1 MRNIALKITAVVF
14 CIAFLLALP
23 LGATGVKPS
32 RLSDGAD
39 LLTSEQ
45 KVKLHSKLDS
55 LSEKYGQDI
64 VIITLEDYS
73 SNSVQI
79 AADNLFKGGY
89 GETGILLLVS
99 METREYAI
107 SANGEAAKIF
117 TENDMTSLENAFVG
131 YLSDGYYYNAFNAF
145 ADKCAYIIKYDNRLS
160 PIWIFFA
167 VLVGIAVASL
177 VVWKMCSK
185 HKSVKM
191 QSAANAYMRR
201 DTFRLDHSRDVYLY
215 SHVTRVRRPKNTSSG
230 GSRSGSGSS
239 GTRGRSGRF

>member
-23 LGATGVKPS
+23 LGATGVQPA
-32 RLSDGAD
+32 RLRDDAD
-39 LLTSEQ
+39 LLNADEERM
-45 KVKLHSKLDS
+45 LLSKLDS
-55 LSEKYGQDI
+55 LSEQYEQDI
-64 VIITLEDYS
+64 VVITCEHYS
-73 SNSVQI
+73 GANVQT
-79 AADNLFKGGY
+79 AADKFFKSY

-99 METREYAI
+99 MKTREYAI

-117 TENDMTSLENAFVG
+117 TENDMTTLENAFVG

-145 ADKCAYIIKYDNRLS
+145 ADKCAHIIKYDNRLS